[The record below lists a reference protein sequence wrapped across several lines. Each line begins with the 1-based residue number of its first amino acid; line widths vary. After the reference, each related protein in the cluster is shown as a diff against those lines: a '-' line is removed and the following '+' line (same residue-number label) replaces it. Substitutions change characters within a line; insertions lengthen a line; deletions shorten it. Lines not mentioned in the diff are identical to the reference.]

1 MQRYFL
7 LIAHGPED
15 AGCQALH
22 RGNDAIGIKKLG
34 DRLVTHFFIMD
45 NLRMRKAQS
54 RDSARQYQ
62 AAALLS
68 SYPYSQ
74 DA

>member
-34 DRLVTHFFIMD
+34 DRLVTHFFY
-45 NLRMRKAQS
+45 NG
-54 RDSARQYQ
+54 
-62 AAALLS
+62 
-68 SYPYSQ
+68 
-74 DA
+74 